1 MIWFLSSQNFFLI
14 LAKKKNYAMKGNTH
28 FCHLNSVKPL
38 LYNRNSKTDYNVEFY
53 TGSTVLGIASNIT
66 PIAPVSEK
74 LIVTT
79 EDKSTLH

>member
-1 MIWFLSSQNFFLI
+1 
-14 LAKKKNYAMKGNTH
+14 MKGNSH